1 MKQGILFNDLP
12 AQEDSN
18 VKGIGA
24 RLFLKFSKE
33 NPDKAS
39 LYYRDIPI
47 KIVDL
52 SDRVAK
58 RLLVVELVEM
68 GATKTRLAA
77 ALQISRQS
85 IHNYTETKKHFGLEG
100 LINNYSPSVSESLRQ
115 QRENHVSHCKTG
127 NKARRLEKM
136 RKEKKQ
142 QLPVQEEL
150 IFGEEIGQIAPEDQP
165 YAEEHEWQQTRY
177 AGAFLYLVP
186 LISQNQWLRLV
197 MGYFGNNYKIFMV
210 FIVSVKG

>member
-24 RLFLKFSKE
+24 RLFLKFTKE
-33 NPDKAS
+33 NPDKVS

-127 NKARRLEKM
+127 NKARWLEKM
-136 RKEKKQ
+136 RKEKKAATSGTRGAD
-142 QLPVQEEL
+142 LRRRDWADSAGGSTLCRRTRMAANPL
-150 IFGEEIGQIAPEDQP
+150 RRSISLFSPLNQP
-165 YAEEHEWQQTRY
+165 KSMATTGH
-177 AGAFLYLVP
+177 GV
-186 LISQNQWLRLV
+186 LR
-197 MGYFGNNYKIFMV
+197 K
-210 FIVSVKG
+210 